1 MCLENFFYDELND
14 VVFFKK
20 HNPII
25 FVFKLRQTKF
35 PWLSFFFIRFFLNNH
50 EKTLFV
56 ACSHTCAVRF
66 PIYPQISYFFF
77 IILNLTHSIFWA
89 IKMPQEQARAPLI
102 ENRVRHV
109 SPIIKVLMSNW
120 TIIGMFHPSSHFIF
134 YFIMLISPF
143 LIALYFIL
151 VTMCF
156 IFAFTNN
163 AMAGSMSF
171 LSPCFFFLLSL

>member
-1 MCLENFFYDELND
+1 MTSCFLKNTIQLYLCLNSG
-14 VVFFKK
+14 K
-20 HNPII
+20 HS
-25 FVFKLRQTKF
+25 FRDY
-35 PWLSFFFIRFFLNNH
+35 LSFSSDFFLNNH

-77 IILNLTHSIFWA
+77 IILYLTHSIFWA
-89 IKMPQEQARAPLI
+89 IEMSQEQARAPLI

-120 TIIGMFHPSSHFIF
+120 TIIGMFRPSSHSIF
-134 YFIMLISPF
+134 CSIMLISPF

-171 LSPCFFFLLSL
+171 LFPCKEMTATSF